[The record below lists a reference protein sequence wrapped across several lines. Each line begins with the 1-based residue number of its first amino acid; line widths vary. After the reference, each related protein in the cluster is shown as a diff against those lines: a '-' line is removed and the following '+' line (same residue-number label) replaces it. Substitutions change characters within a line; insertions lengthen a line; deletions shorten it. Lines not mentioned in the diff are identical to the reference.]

1 MDNAMKDDFLKELAN
16 IGLGNAATSLSQM
29 VNSKVRISI
38 PSIGVIPVNAAMDPE
53 TYFCAVSMGLQGD
66 AKGALV
72 NIFSDKTSFWIIDKV
87 SGKTDGSTVLF
98 DEEGK
103 SVMSEFA
110 NIIGGAFLNSLANF
124 SSFKI
129 LPKIP
134 VVFLGKGEQ
143 IRDEFEQ
150 AINVE
155 VQNALY
161 AKAEILIDE
170 VKIEGRIYLVLD
182 HESFEKIFN
191 KFQ

>member
-1 MDNAMKDDFLKELAN
+1 MKDDFLKELAN

-29 VNSKVRISI
+29 VNSRVGISL
-38 PSIGVIPVNAAMDPE
+38 PSIGVVPVNAVLDSN
-53 TYFCAVSMGLQGD
+53 TYFCAVAMGLQGD

-72 NIFSDKTSFWIIDKV
+72 NVFSDKTSFWIIDKV
-87 SGKTDGSTVLF
+87 SGKDCGSTTAF

-124 SSFKI
+124 SNFKI

-134 VVFLGKGEQ
+134 VVFLGMGNEIKTN
-143 IRDEFEQ
+143 FED
-150 AINVE
+150 AIQVE
-155 VQNALY
+155 VKEAIF
-161 AKAEILIDE
+161 AKAIISIDD
-170 VKIEGRIYLVLD
+170 VKIEGEIYLVLD
-182 HESFEKIFN
+182 NNSFDKLFS